1 MQAEQEAFLEELY
14 RNYLTKL
21 TIYASSALGDRSR
34 AQDLAQDVFHEAI
47 IHIDTLMA
55 HENPGA
61 WLMQTAKNKIHEY
74 HRAYTRYIQTF
85 ISLDY
90 FTCAGIGSAE
100 DSIMKIDESINT
112 SPIKRIEQILSS
124 EEFSLLKRL
133 IFEKASHLEVAKEL
147 GITVWTSQKRL
158 ERIRKKLLEIFPEH
172 KNKNNFKK

>member
-74 HRAYTRYIQTF
+74 HRIHTRYIHRF
-85 ISLDY
+85 ISLDSS
-90 FTCAGIGSAE
+90 TCIEITIHDEPLLVNGFKSFL
-100 DSIMKIDESINT
+100 DKIYC
-112 SPIKRIEQILSS
+112 
-124 EEFSLLKRL
+124 L
-133 IFEKASHLEVAKEL
+133 IPALMV
-147 GITVWTSQKRL
+147 
-158 ERIRKKLLEIFPEH
+158 
-172 KNKNNFKK
+172 